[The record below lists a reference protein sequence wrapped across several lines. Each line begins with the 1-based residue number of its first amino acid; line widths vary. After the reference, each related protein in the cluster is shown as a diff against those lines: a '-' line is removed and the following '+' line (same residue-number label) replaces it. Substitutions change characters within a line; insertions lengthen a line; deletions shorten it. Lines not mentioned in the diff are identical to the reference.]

1 MQNLSLSII
10 VPCFNEAKNI
20 DIFYSTIK
28 HQIIDENSKNKHFQ
42 MGGGFVVKVIKLA
55 ILRQRF
61 HKLKS

>member
-55 ILRQRF
+55 ILRQIPQ
-61 HKLKS
+61 LKS